1 MNSLAS
7 VAATET
13 VTDQIRN
20 AATLMSISLGVLSAF
35 ANQRATTVAA
45 QKADL
50 EGLSKKGVTW
60 DLLLDL
66 ALALFGL
73 ALLAASAPLFV
84 AAADRAT
91 PLFHAG
97 TAFYALFCLLGIG
110 VAVVIL
116 WVTTTVARRCE
127 VLSSVS

>member
-1 MNSLAS
+1 MNALAS
-7 VAATET
+7 AIAAEIVA
-13 VTDQIRN
+13 DQIKS

-45 QKADL
+45 QKANL
-50 EGLSKKGVTW
+50 EGLTGQAVAW

-73 ALLAASAPLFV
+73 ALLAASAPLFE

-91 PLFHAG
+91 PLFHAD

-110 VAVVIL
+110 VAIVIL
-116 WVTTTVARRCE
+116 WVVTTVVRRCKVLRE
-127 VLSSVS
+127 VQ